1 MCKKMLL
8 LHDPKQNLIVSS
20 DMNFED
26 DIQKS
31 LKILESGGT
40 LLYPTDT
47 IWGIGCDAT
56 SRSAVE
62 KVYRIKR
69 RSEAKSLII
78 LIDSFEKLPLYIEKV
93 PDITE
98 DLLASISTPVT
109 IIYSNARK
117 LASNVIAS
125 DGTIAIRIV
134 KDDFCAELIRRFGK
148 PIVSSSANI
157 SGSDSPVVF
166 SQVADEIRDS
176 VDYIV
181 AYKQDYFTR
190 SKPST
195 IIRLNDDGIYT
206 IIRG

>member
-1 MCKKMLL
+1 M
-8 LHDPKQNLIVSS
+8 D
-20 DMNFED
+20 FEN
-26 DIQKS
+26 DIEKS
-31 LKILESGGT
+31 LKVLEEGGT

-47 IWGIGCDAT
+47 IWGVGCDAT
-56 SRSAVE
+56 NTKAVE
-62 KVYRIKR
+62 KIYHIKSR
-69 RSEAKSLII
+69 AEAKSLII
-78 LIDSFEKLPLYIEKV
+78 LIDHIDKLPTYIAKV
-93 PDITE
+93 PDITS
-98 DLLASISTPVT
+98 DLLESITNPVT

-117 LASNVIAS
+117 LAPNVIAA

-148 PIVSSSANI
+148 PIVSTSANI
-157 SGSDSPVVF
+157 SGFEAPVVF
-166 SQVADEIRDS
+166 SQVADEIKNS

-195 IIRLNDDGIYT
+195 IIRLRDDGMYT

>member
-1 MCKKMLL
+1 MEFEKDIEKS
-8 LHDPKQNLIVSS
+8 LIVLT
-20 DMNFED
+20 E
-26 DIQKS
+26 
-31 LKILESGGT
+31 GGT

-56 SRSAVE
+56 NSKAVE
-62 KVYRIKR
+62 KIYHIKSR
-69 RSEAKSLII
+69 AEAKSLII
-78 LIDSFEKLPLYIEKV
+78 LIDDIEKLSTYIEKV
-93 PDITE
+93 PDITT
-98 DLLASISTPVT
+98 DLLASIDNPVT

-134 KDDFCAELIRRFGK
+134 KDAFCIELIRRFGK

-157 SGSDSPVVF
+157 SGVDTPVVF
-166 SQVADEIRDS
+166 SQIVDEIKNS

-181 AYKQDYFTR
+181 GYKQDYFTR

-195 IIRLNDDGIYT
+195 IIRLRDDGMYT
-206 IIRG
+206 IIRD

>member
-1 MCKKMLL
+1 M
-8 LHDPKQNLIVSS
+8 D
-20 DMNFED
+20 FED

-31 LKILESGGT
+31 FKILESAGT

-56 SRSAVE
+56 SRFAVE
-62 KVYRIKR
+62 KVYKIKR

-78 LIDSFEKLPLYIEKV
+78 LIDTIDKLSTYIEKV

-117 LASNVIAS
+117 LASNLIAA

-134 KDDFCAELIRRFGK
+134 KDDFCTELIRRFGK
-148 PIVSSSANI
+148 PVVSTSANI
-157 SGSDSPVVF
+157 SGADAPVVF
-166 SQVADEIRDS
+166 SQVSDEIKNA
-176 VDYIV
+176 VDYTV
-181 AYKQDYFTR
+181 TYKQDFFTR
-190 SKPST
+190 AKPST
-195 IIRLNDDGIYT
+195 IIRLNDDGMYT
-206 IIRG
+206 IIRS